1 MQHPAQRNH
10 AGNRMRTSTVSAIV
24 AVRKMTG
31 TCRMTTQQTI
41 GFIGF
46 GAMASRMGDNLKK
59 AGYALVAYTPS
70 GKGGDGSTPFLPS
83 PADVA
88 KKADIVL
95 VCVPDDEALAAA
107 MYGENGALAG
117 MHENQLLLNT
127 SSVSPEA
134 TDALQKAGEEK
145 GISVIDCPV
154 SGSTPEAEAGAL
166 VVLAGGDDALIARA
180 QPVFDCIGKTTVH
193 AGPSGSGAR
202 LKLVING
209 IMGAGL
215 AAVAETIAYG
225 LAAGLDRSM
234 LFDALGEVAVIS
246 PHHKRKIRAAK
257 DGDFT
262 PQFPTRLMQ
271 KDMRLLLDAGA
282 RLAVPMPTMA
292 ATTQQLSLT
301 RRAAANE
308 DYSALI
314 GVMEHIVA
322 NDA

>member
-1 MQHPAQRNH
+1 
-10 AGNRMRTSTVSAIV
+10 
-24 AVRKMTG
+24 MTP
-31 TCRMTTQQTI
+31 QQTI

-59 AGYALVAYTPS
+59 AGYALIAYTPS
-70 GKGGDGSTPFLPS
+70 GKGGDGSTPFLPT
-83 PADVA
+83 PAEVA
-88 KKADIVL
+88 RKADIVL

-117 MHENQLLLNT
+117 MAANALLLNT
-127 SSVSPEA
+127 SSVSPTA
-134 TDALQKAGEEK
+134 ADTLQKAGQEK
-145 GISVIDCPV
+145 RVCVLDCPV
-154 SGSTPEAEAGAL
+154 SGSTPEAETGAL
-166 VVLAGGDDALIARA
+166 VILAGGDEADIARA
-180 QPVFDCIGKTTVH
+180 QPVFDCIGKTTIH

-215 AAVAETIAYG
+215 AAVAEGIAYG

-234 LFDALGEVAVIS
+234 LFGALGEVAVIS
-246 PHHKRKIRAAK
+246 PHHKRKIRAASE
-257 DGDFT
+257 GDFT
-262 PQFPTRLMQ
+262 PQFPTSLMQ
-271 KDMRLLLDAGA
+271 KDMRLLMDAGA

-292 ATTQQLSLT
+292 ATTQQLSIT
-301 RRAAANE
+301 RRAAAHE

-322 NDA
+322 NDNT